1 MNLKFRASLQRRF
14 IGGSLSWIQQKHLLI
29 VSRDE
34 GSVRMKV
41 VVDCYAPERRG
52 AFIRGEDVT
61 CGTKTT

>member
-1 MNLKFRASLQRRF
+1 M
-14 IGGSLSWIQQKHLLI
+14 SWIQQKHLKI